1 MDQFE
6 RIAKMSSYL
15 KSAKEACDELDAAMK
30 ALADALEKYEQELE
44 HIDQLAEYYES
55 SDWLR
60 DFEDDE
66 AGLIPEDIDRG
77 ALSEDGIYDLLTDQK
92 NVEDILQQIQEY
104 LQEFITSSKPSEDGP
119 RSAVLLQ

>member
-1 MDQFE
+1 MDQLE
-6 RIAKMSSYL
+6 RIATMSSYL

-44 HIDQLAEYYES
+44 HIDKLAEYYES
-55 SDWLR
+55 SEWLH

-92 NVEDILQQIQEY
+92 NVEDIFQQIQGY
-104 LQEFITSSKPSEDGP
+104 LQGN
-119 RSAVLLQ
+119 

>member
-6 RIAKMSSYL
+6 KKEKMSSYL

-104 LQEFITSSKPSEDGP
+104 LQEN
-119 RSAVLLQ
+119 

>member
-1 MDQFE
+1 MDQLE
-6 RIAKMSSYL
+6 RIATMSSYL

-44 HIDQLAEYYES
+44 HINQLAEYYES
-55 SDWLR
+55 SDWLH

-66 AGLIPEDIDRG
+66 SGLIPEDIDRG

-92 NVEDILQQIQEY
+92 NVEDIFQQIQGY
-104 LQEFITSSKPSEDGP
+104 LQGN
-119 RSAVLLQ
+119 

>member
-1 MDQFE
+1 MDQLE

-15 KSAKEACDELDAAMK
+15 KSAKEARDELDAAMK

-44 HIDQLAEYYES
+44 HIDQLAEYYDS
-55 SDWLR
+55 SDWLH

-77 ALSEDGIYDLLTDQK
+77 ALSEDGIYDLLMDQK

-104 LQEFITSSKPSEDGP
+104 LQEN
-119 RSAVLLQ
+119 

>member
-6 RIAKMSSYL
+6 RIATMSSYL
-15 KSAKEACDELDAAMK
+15 KAAKEACDELDAAMK
-30 ALADALEKYEQELE
+30 ALAEALDKYEQELD

-55 SDWLR
+55 SDWLH

-92 NVEDILQQIQEY
+92 NVEDILAQIREY
-104 LQEFITSSKPSEDGP
+104 LQGN
-119 RSAVLLQ
+119 

>member
-1 MDQFE
+1 MSQKRKNILLILSDQQ
-6 RIAKMSSYL
+6 RIDTI
-15 KSAKEACDELDAAMK
+15 SAYGLGDGICRTP
-30 ALADALEKYEQELE
+30 

-104 LQEFITSSKPSEDGP
+104 LQEN
-119 RSAVLLQ
+119 

>member
-1 MDQFE
+1 MDQLE

-44 HIDQLAEYYES
+44 HIDQLAEYYDS
-55 SDWLR
+55 SDWLH

-77 ALSEDGIYDLLTDQK
+77 ALSEDGIYDLLMDQK

-104 LQEFITSSKPSEDGP
+104 LQEN
-119 RSAVLLQ
+119 